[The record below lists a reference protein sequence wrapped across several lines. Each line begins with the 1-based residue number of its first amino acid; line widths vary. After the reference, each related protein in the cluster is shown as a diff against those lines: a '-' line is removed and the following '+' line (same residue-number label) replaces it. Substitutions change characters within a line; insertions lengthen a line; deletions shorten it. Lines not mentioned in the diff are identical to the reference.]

1 MAAALRRRMHLRRH
15 IRRIWLTLNN
25 GVYGRL
31 EDGSYKRNP
40 DQDPFAEVPVWVY
53 LVVRLFHRSAG
64 FTWYQETRDSF
75 AVVPLRTYFL
85 FRFFRLYYRDEPFP
99 KGAV

>member
-1 MAAALRRRMHLRRH
+1 MYLRTRL
-15 IRRIWLTLNN
+15 RRIWLTLND

-40 DQDPFAEVPVWVY
+40 EHDPFAEVPVWVFMI
-53 LVVRLFHRSAG
+53 VRLFHKSAG

-75 AVVPLRTYFL
+75 AVVPVRTYL
-85 FRFFRLYYRDEPFP
+85 VFRMFRLYYCDEPYP
-99 KGAV
+99 NGAV